1 MPYNF
6 LPEVKLMATQVAE
19 ILELSISERLQ
30 IVEDIWD
37 SIASDSKDLY
47 ISDELKRELDRR
59 MEAYEK
65 NPNAGITWEELD
77 ERLANLR

>member
-1 MPYNF
+1 
-6 LPEVKLMATQVAE
+6 MATQVAE